1 MVTTPTTPIIDIP
14 KAIAARTKA
23 STENGTMVDAVSE
36 APNRPSHPKVLT
48 NSSSGIIASAI
59 YFWRWLPISIFMV
72 TRLPTGKVGPY
83 ELAKLVFPYIR
94 LHDRRVLVGPRLGLD
109 AAVVDYDDRVLV
121 LSSDPITGALRDP
134 GWLSVH
140 INAND
145 VATMGAEPK
154 WFLANLFTPE
164 GCSRKLIRSLIKRM
178 TAACDELGISLVGG
192 HTEVTPGLKRI
203 LISGAMIGEAPK
215 DRFVTSAGAKPGN
228 RILLTKGAAIEGT
241 AILATDRE
249 AELTKILGR
258 PLIARAKRFMDKISV
273 VRDALTAVSAG
284 GVTAMH
290 DPTEGGLA
298 RGLNELADASHVG
311 FKIKREAIPIA
322 SETVAICKYFD
333 IDPLQTIGSGSLLI
347 TAPPRRARGILAAL
361 TDAGIQVAEI
371 GKIVANRKVRL
382 MDGKPL
388 RLPAQD
394 HLWRIFKR

>member
-1 MVTTPTTPIIDIP
+1 MT
-14 KAIAARTKA
+14 
-23 STENGTMVDAVSE
+23 
-36 APNRPSHPKVLT
+36 
-48 NSSSGIIASAI
+48 
-59 YFWRWLPISIFMV
+59 
-72 TRLPTGKVGPY
+72 TRLPIGKVGPY
-83 ELAKLVFPYIR
+83 ELAKLVFPYIKLR
-94 LHDRRVLVGPRLGLD
+94 DRRVLVGPRLGLD
-109 AAVVDYDDRVLV
+109 AAVVDYGDRVLV

-164 GCSRKLIRSLIKRM
+164 GCSRKLIRDLIGRM

-192 HTEVTPGLKRI
+192 HTEVTPGLKRV

-215 DRFVTSAGAKPGN
+215 NRFVTSAGAKPGD

-249 AELTKILGR
+249 TELTKVLGR
-258 PLIARAKRFMDKISV
+258 PLVMRAKRFMEKISV

-298 RGLNELADASHVG
+298 GGLHELADASRVG
-311 FKIKREAIPIA
+311 FKVRREAIPIA
-322 SETVAICKYFD
+322 RETAAICRYFG

-347 TAPPRRARGILAAL
+347 TAPPKRARGILAAL
-361 TDAGIQVAEI
+361 IDENIRTVEI
-371 GKIVANRKVRL
+371 GEIVANRKVKL
-382 MDGKPL
+382 IDDKPL
-388 RLPAQD
+388 RLPVQD
-394 HLWRIFKR
+394 HLWRIFGR